1 MNDNSVEYV
10 FRTPEGSL
18 RIQGTRVSLDSL
30 VHAYWEGQSPEVIA
44 NDFPTLSL
52 EQIHGA
58 SAFYLRN
65 RLAIDQYMATQEN
78 RWEDLRQ
85 EGPANHGPLL
95 NRSRNPVP
103 CYGRGPCPSLDVHRL
118 RP

>member
-44 NDFPTLSL
+44 DDFPTLSL

-58 SAFYLRN
+58 IAFYLRN
-65 RLAIDQYMATQEN
+65 RLVIDQYMANQEN
-78 RWEDLRQ
+78 RWEEFRQ
-85 EGPANHGPLL
+85 ESQANHGPLL
-95 NRSRNPVP
+95 KRIRNTVP
-103 CYGRGPCPSLDVHRL
+103 F
-118 RP
+118 